1 MRWPFAV
8 LLALAAFPR
17 GRLASQQPAQK
28 EVTLNEAVERAL
40 QVQPAMVQARGD
52 QRSAGA
58 AMRSSLGSYLPP
70 VSARGPSQSIGGARF
85 NPSAPQTLTL
95 PASPAL
101 RRRLCPRLV
110 LSARVGRTAG
120 IRS

>member
-1 MRWPFAV
+1 MRWPFTV
-8 LLALAAFPR
+8 LLALAAFPG

-58 AMRSSLGSYLPP
+58 A
-70 VSARGPSQSIGGARF
+70 IE
-85 NPSAPQTLTL
+85 
-95 PASPAL
+95 
-101 RRRLCPRLV
+101 PRLV
-110 LSARVGRTAG
+110 SPDRVRQRLFPENWRDPIQLFDQPNADASRFDGLQRRTERESG
-120 IRS
+120 

>member
-40 QVQPAMVQARGD
+40 QVQPAMEQARGD

-58 AMRSSLGSYLPP
+58 AMRSSLGSYLPTL
-70 VSARGPSQSIGGARF
+70 SASGSSQSIRRLPIK
-85 NPSAPQTLTL
+85 NSTPLTITL
-95 PASPAL
+95 PASIAFNAG
-101 RRRLCPRLV
+101 PR
-110 LSARVGRTAG
+110 
-120 IRS
+120 